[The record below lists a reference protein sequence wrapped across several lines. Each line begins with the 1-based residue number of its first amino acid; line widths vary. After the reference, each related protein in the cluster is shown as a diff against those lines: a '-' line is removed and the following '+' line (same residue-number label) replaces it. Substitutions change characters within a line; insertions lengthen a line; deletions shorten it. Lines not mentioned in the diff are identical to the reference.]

1 MNAVDLY
8 QRNVIKER
16 LQDVVLNF
24 VYNTSDYNRLIFTGG
39 TCLRKVYG
47 LNRLSEDLDFDY
59 AKDMNFNIELF
70 AKEVKKYLQSSKMY
84 SLVGAKISGNKSTV
98 FIKFPDNI
106 FVRCDFSPVGTT
118 VYQTQKS
125 MITADNRQFFVN
137 SYDLPT
143 LYANKI
149 AAFLSR
155 NFFRG
160 AFQKIPFKGRDIY
173 DLYWL
178 LQLSAKTGYT
188 LKPDTKRL
196 IALLRT
202 DSLPEIIKQVKNKI
216 SLVDPKFV
224 YNDLYLLV
232 ESKDLLDQFLEDF
245 GKVILGQIDYILNPL
260 NPSG

>member
-1 MNAVDLY
+1 MNTINLY
-8 QRNVIKER
+8 QRSVIKER
-16 LQDVVLNF
+16 LQDMILHF
-24 VYNTSDYNRLIFTGG
+24 VYNTSEYTNLIFTGG

-59 AKDMNFNIELF
+59 LGNANFNITLF
-70 AKEVKKYLQSSKMY
+70 AKDIKNYLQT
-84 SLVGAKISGNKSTV
+84 AKTYPSVDTRISGNNSTV
-98 FIKFPDNI
+98 FVKFPDNI
-106 FVRCDFSPVGTT
+106 FVRCDFSQVSTA

-125 MITADNRQFFVN
+125 LVTADNRQFFVQ

-196 IALLRT
+196 VALLGI
-202 DSLPEIIKQVKNKI
+202 DSLAEVRKLVKDKI
-216 SLVDPKFV
+216 GLVDPQFV
-224 YNDLYLLV
+224 YNDVFPLV

-245 GKVILGQIDYILNPL
+245 GKVISGQIDYIL
-260 NPSG
+260 S

>member
-1 MNAVDLY
+1 MSTVNLY

-16 LQDVVLNF
+16 LQDMILNF
-24 VYNTSDYNRLIFTGG
+24 VYNTSEYASLIFTGG

-59 AKDMNFNIELF
+59 VTLETFDTQLF
-70 AKEVKKYLQSSKMY
+70 AKDIRKYLQSAKAYPS
-84 SLVGAKISGNKSTV
+84 VDTKISGNNNTV
-98 FIKFPDNI
+98 FVKFPDNI
-106 FVRCDFSPVGTT
+106 FVRCDFSPVSTAA
-118 VYQTQKS
+118 YQTQKS
-125 MITADNRQFFVN
+125 LVTADNRQFFVQ

-155 NFFRG
+155 NFFKG

-173 DLYWL
+173 DIYWL

-188 LKPDTKRL
+188 VKPDAKRL
-196 IALLRT
+196 IALLGT
-202 DSLPEIIKQVKNKI
+202 DTLEEVRKMVKDKI
-216 SLVDPKFV
+216 VLVDPQFV
-224 YNDLYLLV
+224 YNDVYPLV

-245 GKVILGQIDYILNPL
+245 GKVISGQIDYIL
-260 NPSG
+260 S

>member
-1 MNAVDLY
+1 MSVVNLY

-16 LQDVVLNF
+16 LQDMILNF
-24 VYNTSDYNRLIFTGG
+24 VYNTSEYNRLIFTGG

-59 AKDMNFNIELF
+59 LTTADFNIKLF
-70 AKEVKKYLQSSKMY
+70 AKDVKKYLQSTKAY
-84 SLVGAKISGNKSTV
+84 PTVDTKISGNNSTV
-98 FIKFPDNI
+98 FVKFPDNI
-106 FVRCDFSPVGTT
+106 FVRCDFSPVSTGE
-118 VYQTQKS
+118 YQTQKS
-125 MITADNRQFFVN
+125 LVTADNRQFFVH

-149 AAFLSR
+149 AAFLNR
-155 NFFRG
+155 NFFKG

-178 LQLSAKTGYT
+178 LQLSAKTGYA

-196 IALLRT
+196 IALVGT
-202 DSLPEIIKQVKNKI
+202 GSLPEVKKLVKDKI
-216 SLVDPKFV
+216 GLVDPQFV
-224 YNDLYLLV
+224 YNDLYPLV

-245 GKVILGQIDYILNPL
+245 RKVILGQIDYIL
-260 NPSG
+260 S

>member
-1 MNAVDLY
+1 MSTVNLY

-16 LQDVVLNF
+16 LQDMILNF
-24 VYNTSDYNRLIFTGG
+24 VYNTSEYTSLIFTGG

-59 AKDMNFNIELF
+59 VTLETFDTQLF
-70 AKEVKKYLQSSKMY
+70 AKDIRKYLQSAKSY
-84 SLVGAKISGNKSTV
+84 PSVDTKISGNNNTV
-98 FIKFPDNI
+98 FVKFPDNI
-106 FVRCDFSPVGTT
+106 FVRCDFSPVSIAA
-118 VYQTQKS
+118 YQTQKS
-125 MITADNRQFFVN
+125 LVTADNRQFFVQ

-155 NFFRG
+155 SFFKG

-173 DLYWL
+173 DIYWL

-188 LKPDTKRL
+188 LKPDVKRL
-196 IALLRT
+196 IALLGT
-202 DSLPEIIKQVKNKI
+202 DTLEEVRKMVKDKI
-216 SLVDPKFV
+216 GLVDPQFV
-224 YNDLYLLV
+224 YNDVYPLV

-245 GKVILGQIDYILNPL
+245 GKVISGQIDYIL
-260 NPSG
+260 S

>member
-1 MNAVDLY
+1 MSKVDLY

-16 LQDVVLNF
+16 LQDVILSF
-24 VYNTSDYNRLIFTGG
+24 VYNTSGYNRLIFTGG

-59 AKDMNFNIELF
+59 PKIINFNINEF
-70 AKEVKKYLQSSKMY
+70 DNDVKKYLQYTKVYSS
-84 SLVGAKISGNKSTV
+84 VNTKISGNNSTV
-98 FIKFPDNI
+98 FIKVPDDI
-106 FVRCDFSPVGTT
+106 FVRCDFSPVNTEE
-118 VYQTQKS
+118 YQTQKS
-125 MITADNRQFFVN
+125 LVTADNRQFFVN

-155 NFFRG
+155 SFFKG

-173 DLYWL
+173 DIYWL

-188 LKPDTKRL
+188 VKPDAKRL
-196 IALLRT
+196 IALLGT
-202 DSLPEIIKQVKNKI
+202 DTLEEVRKMVKDKI
-216 SLVDPKFV
+216 GLVDPQFV
-224 YNDLYLLV
+224 YNDVFPLV

-245 GKVILGQIDYILNPL
+245 GKVISGQIDYIL
-260 NPSG
+260 S

>member
-1 MNAVDLY
+1 MSSIDLY

-16 LQDVVLNF
+16 LQDVILNF

-59 AKDMNFNIELF
+59 PKGINFDIHQFDND
-70 AKEVKKYLQSSKMY
+70 VKKYLQSAKVYPS
-84 SLVGAKISGNKSTV
+84 VDTKISGNKSTV
-98 FIKFPDNI
+98 FVKVPDDI
-106 FVRCDFSPVGTT
+106 FVRCDFSPVGTE

-125 MITADNRQFFVN
+125 LVTADNRQFFVN

-155 NFFRG
+155 NFFKG

-173 DLYWL
+173 DLYWF

-196 IALLRT
+196 TSLLKT
-202 DSLPEIIKQVKNKI
+202 DSLSEVRKLVKEKI

-224 YNDLYLLV
+224 YNDLYPLV
-232 ESKDLLDQFLEDF
+232 ESKDLLDQFLKEF
-245 GKVILGQIDYILNPL
+245 GKVILGQIDYILN
-260 NPSG
+260 